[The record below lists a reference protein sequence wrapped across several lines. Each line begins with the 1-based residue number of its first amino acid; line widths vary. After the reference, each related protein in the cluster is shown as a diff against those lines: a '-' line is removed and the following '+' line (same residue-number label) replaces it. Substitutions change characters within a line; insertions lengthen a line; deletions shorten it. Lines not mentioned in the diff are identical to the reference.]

1 MTTPQSYQIVVQG
14 HLDQDW
20 SDWFE
25 GLTITYDEKGNTVL
39 AGPLEDQA
47 ALHGVLHK
55 VRDRGLILL
64 AVTRIGGTAVGNSQ

>member
-1 MTTPQSYQIVVQG
+1 MPQSYQIVVQG

-25 GLTITYDEKGNTVL
+25 GLTITYDEEGNTVL
-39 AGPLEDQA
+39 AGLLEDQA

-55 VRDRGLILL
+55 VRDRGLTLL
-64 AVTRIGGTAVGNSQ
+64 AVTRNDGTALENS